1 MAVTDKH
8 RQSGFSL
15 VELMIGMLLGVMLLA
30 GAASIYL
37 ASKRSFTEVEQIA
50 ALSDNARFALQIL
63 TDSLRHVGF
72 TGQGY
77 NNSIDID
84 PAIASVT
91 SNCTNT
97 AASNAEAYNLARP
110 LEGVLVNG
118 TYGDEVDRSLFTCIT
133 DAKSATDVLIIKHV
147 VSAPL
152 WDADPDDPN
161 AVRNGEIDFP
171 GTLDPSTTYVMTN
184 NVVARL
190 FDGNDMA
197 PTITL
202 GGDIPNGTA
211 WPYLFE
217 IFYVRN
223 TATGPHLARKYLQW
237 NSTLNANEVKTE
249 NLAAGVERMH
259 FMFGRDTDADGEI
272 DIYSNI
278 SEVNAPPGAWAEVAS
293 IEAYL
298 LVRNATPDPQYIDEK
313 FYVLADKDPFQ
324 PKATP
329 FTGSTIAPNNFRRMV
344 MHTSVSMRNMKLMLR
359 GGGT

>member
-1 MAVTDKH
+1 MAGTDKH
-8 RQSGFSL
+8 SQAGFSL

-37 ASKRSFTEVEQIA
+37 ASKRSFTEVEQVA
-50 ALSDNARFALQIL
+50 ALSDNSRFALQTL

-84 PAIASVT
+84 PAMAAVT
-91 SNCTNT
+91 SNCTGN
-97 AASNAEAYNLARP
+97 AAAYNLARP
-110 LEGVLVNG
+110 LEGVLVPG
-118 TYGDEVDRSLFTCIT
+118 TYEDGVNRALFSCIT
-133 DAKSATDVLIIKHV
+133 DAKSATDMLIIKHV

-161 AVRNGEIDFP
+161 AVRNGVIDFP
-171 GTLDPSTTYVMTN
+171 SILDTSTTYVMTN
-184 NVVARL
+184 NAVAEL
-190 FDGNDMA
+190 FDGNDTA

-217 IFYVRN
+217 IYYVRN
-223 TATGPHLARKYLQW
+223 TATGPQLARKYLQW
-237 NSTLNANEVKTE
+237 NGTENEVATE

-272 DIYSNI
+272 DIYSNMTQ
-278 SEVNAPPGAWAEVAS
+278 VNAAPGAWSEIAS

-298 LVRNATPDPQYIDEK
+298 LVRSATPDPQYLDEK
-313 FYVLADKDPFQ
+313 SYVLADVTAFTPS
-324 PKATP
+324 ATP

-344 MHTSVSMRNMKLMLR
+344 MHTSVSMRNMKLVLR
-359 GGGT
+359 GAGGT